1 MGFGIGEIVLIGF
14 GVLLIFG
21 GKKLPALGKAMGES
35 INQFKKGMKDDDSTK
50 KIEEENSDDHSDKT
64 S

>member
-1 MGFGIGEIVLIGF
+1 MGLGIGEILLIVF

-35 INQFKKGMKDDDSTK
+35 INQFKKGMNEPDSPKAEDK
-50 KIEEENSDDHSDKT
+50 KIEEK
-64 S
+64 

>member
-35 INQFKKGMKDDDSTK
+35 INQFKKGMKEDDNSAQ
-50 KIEEENSDDHSDKT
+50 KIEKKD
-64 S
+64 

>member
-1 MGFGIGEIVLIGF
+1 MGLGIGEILLIVF

-35 INQFKKGMKDDDSTK
+35 INQFKKGMNEPDSPKTEEK
-50 KIEEENSDDHSDKT
+50 KIEEK
-64 S
+64 

>member
-1 MGFGIGEIVLIGF
+1 MGFGIGEILLIVF

-35 INQFKKGMKDDDSTK
+35 INQFKKGMKGPEEKKEIEDDK
-50 KIEEENSDDHSDKT
+50 K
-64 S
+64 